1 MPWSFS
7 SLDTYDRCAYRY
19 KLRYIDRIPEPPP
32 GPKDPR
38 ARGNEIHSQLEMFVD
53 GRRPDIPAE
62 GKNFQ
67 NQLLNLRE
75 LYVHGMVELEQQW
88 LFDDKWQTYEGPYKD
103 AWLVIKADVW
113 VNNGDMGV
121 MIDHKSG
128 KKFGNEVKHV
138 QQLGTY
144 TIGAMFRYPQLHT
157 VKGEVWYHDAN
168 DVLLVDYRRD
178 QAMMLLPRLED
189 RVEKMQNDPHY
200 RPRPNIHS
208 CRFCPYGRLGN
219 GYCPVSA

>member
-7 SLDTYDRCAYRY
+7 SLDTYDRCPYRY
-19 KLRYIDRIPEPPP
+19 RLRYIDKVPEPEA

-38 ARGNEIHSQLEMFVD
+38 ARGNEIHKQLELYVKGERGD
-53 GRRPDIPAE
+53 VPVE

-67 NQLLNLRE
+67 NQLIKLRE
-75 LYVHGMVELEQQW
+75 LYANGMVEVEQQW
-88 LFDDKWQTYEGPYKD
+88 LYNDKWQRHLGAYKD

-113 VNNGDMGV
+113 VNNAPYGV

-138 QQLGTY
+138 QQLNVY
-144 TIGAMFRYPQLHT
+144 AIGSFFRYPELEII
-157 VKGEVWYHDAN
+157 KGEVWYHDAN
-168 DVLLVDYRRD
+168 DVLMVDYTRN
-178 QAMMLLPRLED
+178 QAMMFLPKLED
-189 RVEKMQNDPHY
+189 RVEKMQNDPLY

-208 CRFCPYGRLGN
+208 CKYCPYGRNGN
-219 GYCPVSA
+219 GYCPVAA